1 MLEVS
6 RTFVSASLRRT
17 GRGKRSSTG
26 LGRPAIS
33 VISRARTFDYRT
45 SVETLRDPF
54 AGRSGRYPAFRLL
67 GSLQPARFYA
77 STPYRCPS
85 SLLPPSP
92 DTSSQCLK
100 SMSLHE
106 NAEIVSI
113 LGLPAHV
120 KGSSK
125 IRRGFHVRAHH
136 KFSSRYPAVKLL
148 HYLRLT
154 FIRVSG
160 TCFKSRSG
168 QIKMFVKSSLL
179 DQRIHY
185 I

>member
-67 GSLQPARFYA
+67 GCSLHPARFYA

-106 NAEIVSI
+106 NARDRFDTRSTRPRQRFVENSPRI
-113 LGLPAHV
+113 P
-120 KGSSK
+120 
-125 IRRGFHVRAHH
+125 R
-136 KFSSRYPAVKLL
+136 
-148 HYLRLT
+148 
-154 FIRVSG
+154 
-160 TCFKSRSG
+160 KSAP
-168 QIKMFVKSSLL
+168 
-179 DQRIHY
+179 
-185 I
+185 